1 MMIIFSAA
9 AAPAHDPQ
17 RAVSQHDEP
26 AGLPAQHDQHP
37 VPTQHGCFTQGRA
50 THTPPS
56 NKAEAGTTYR
66 YSLKDKNEV
75 FFHLLSFC
83 SVNYC

>member
-37 VPTQHGCFTQGRA
+37 VPTQHGCFTQGR
-50 THTPPS
+50 TTQTPQS
-56 NKAEAGTTYR
+56 KIAEASIGTGT
-66 YSLKDKNEV
+66 L
-75 FFHLLSFC
+75 
-83 SVNYC
+83 